1 MGLFHENIICSEQPK
16 MQNKHQF
23 FLVLGVPTYGEGVDL
38 VGTKSQIFPMSLFEG
53 SPYQFVQAVFK
64 QSPVDLIG
72 YHEGDQLM
80 DNHGHLLV
88 DSVHGSTMM
97 NAWEER
103 ATEDCCCEHLHILL
117 HILLDIHSP
126 PFHLHILHLFLYTFS
141 TFSLTFLLCI
151 LLGIHSSVKI
161 PWHSF
166 LLMQNP
172 IIDMLLQSFTFTPP

>member
-1 MGLFHENIICSEQPK
+1 M
-16 MQNKHQF
+16 
-23 FLVLGVPTYGEGVDL
+23 
-38 VGTKSQIFPMSLFEG
+38 
-53 SPYQFVQAVFK
+53 
-64 QSPVDLIG
+64 DLIG

-126 PFHLHILHLFLYTFS
+126 PFHLHILHLLFD
-141 TFSLTFLLCI
+141 
-151 LLGIHSSVKI
+151 I

-166 LLMQNP
+166 FSEDSL
-172 IIDMLLQSFTFTPP
+172 TFIPPYVNSHHH